1 MVMYDEQKW
10 SAKKANIHI
19 NKPINKSNKCMYIFL
34 RDLCLY
40 LLLTLIFWVM
50 LLLIFCILVF

>member
-1 MVMYDEQKW
+1 MYDEQKW